1 MNKFKLKY
9 KLIAIILSASFAA
22 LLSYAAFVTI
32 RNVNQF
38 KEDLQSNVVT
48 IARVTGNNLIA
59 ELSFRDK
66 EAANETLKK
75 LSSISYIK
83 NAVIFDTEGW
93 RLAEYKAADAAPL
106 DPLDPLD
113 QVEKQYGSGFKD
125 DYFFLYE
132 QIIYNGKS
140 YGNIFLKASTQHLNR
155 KIMASI
161 SELLAVIV
169 LLGIVLFVL
178 SWRLQRYIS
187 DPILHLAESFKK
199 VSTERDYSLKLQKV
213 SADEIG
219 ALYDGFN
226 EMMEQIHRRQQELKQ
241 HKDHL
246 ETMVEERTRELRA
259 KNVQLT
265 RAKETAENAN
275 RLKSE
280 FLANMSHEIRTPMNA
295 ILGFTDI
302 LIEDENNPEK
312 HYYLETIK
320 KSGGNLLKLINDILD
335 FSKIEADRFE
345 VSEVVF
351 SPRKLIHHLE
361 MMFSVKAQ
369 EKNLYFTI
377 NGLKDLPAYVLGDSH
392 KLNQVLINILGNAF
406 KFTHTGGVAMDCL
419 YHGQNRTL
427 EIKIKDTG
435 IGISPEQQQIIF
447 DPFRQADG
455 STTREYGGTGLGLA
469 IASRMMKLLG
479 GAIRLDSRLGQG
491 AMFTITLPLPEA
503 EPIETTTGI
512 TYRQEDESTRDKII
526 AVIED
531 NPQDRELIKTVLQKH
546 RYQVIELTNLPDIV
560 EQVVEHKVDLVI
572 LDIVMVGLGGFE
584 INDLLK
590 KDIRTAHIPV
600 IVYSG
605 SDQVMKSLT
614 SGIVDYIKKPIRQE
628 EVLKRIYINLKLY
641 HQIKNIFV
649 VDDDKTLL
657 NLYCSFLQRYK
668 YNCFAFNSGREAL
681 KKIQSGIQPDLI
693 ILDLIMPEMDGFE
706 FLKTLRGECRQA
718 EIPVII
724 VTVKELTV
732 AELDKLKKMTLAVYS
747 KGIDVEAKFISL
759 LDSYFKR
766 KRAAGE
772 NLVRRWLDNIEEDEQ
787 IKRILM
793 EAIESLPDKIA
804 ELEQAIVNRDMGNIQ
819 LLSHS
824 LKGMALSLEMTEVS
838 EFCKEINDESQRE
851 NHDLDKISRIF
862 IELKELVS
870 SISVDYFHEKPGL
883 KERKISG
890 ENLDILVAE
899 DDSINQRLIKIYFK
913 RMGRNCD
920 MAENGKVALEML
932 KKKKYDVLFLDIQMP
947 VMDGFETIKLI
958 RQDEQFKDL
967 HVIALTAHA
976 LKGDQE
982 KCISAGCNDYISKPV
997 KMEALIERLEAF
1009 VAGENKSHLDLAPG
1023 VG

>member
-1 MNKFKLKY
+1 MKMVKLKY

-22 LLSYAAFVTI
+22 LLSYAAFVTV
-32 RNVNQF
+32 RNVNQL
-38 KEDLQSNVVT
+38 KDDLQSNVVT
-48 IARVTGNNLIA
+48 IARVTGNNLVA

-66 EAANETLKK
+66 EAANETLDK

-83 NAVIFDTEGW
+83 NAVIYDAEGW
-93 RLAEYKAADAAPL
+93 LLAEYKAADAGPRGEV
-106 DPLDPLD
+106 D
-113 QVEKQYGSGFKD
+113 KQYGSGFKD
-125 DYFFLYE
+125 GSFFLYE
-132 QIIYNGKS
+132 QIVFNGKS
-140 YGNIFLKASTQHLNR
+140 YGNIFLKASTRQLNQ
-155 KIMASI
+155 KIMDSI
-161 SELLAVIV
+161 LEFLAAIAF
-169 LLGIVLFVL
+169 LGVVLFFL

-187 DPILHLAESFKK
+187 DPILHLADSFKK
-199 VSTERDYSLKLQKV
+199 VSTERDYSLKLQKI

-219 ALYDGFN
+219 SLYDGFN

-259 KNVQLT
+259 KNIQLT

-302 LIEDENNPEK
+302 MMEDETDPEK
-312 HYYLETIK
+312 HYHLDTIK

-351 SPRKLIHHLE
+351 SPRKLIYHLE
-361 MMFSVKAQ
+361 MMFSVKAH
-369 EKNLYFTI
+369 EKNLHFTI
-377 NGLKDLPAYVLGDSH
+377 NGLKELPAYVLGDSH

-406 KFTHTGGVAMDCL
+406 KFTHCGGVTMDCR
-419 YHGQNRTL
+419 YDTQTRTL

-435 IGISPEQQQIIF
+435 IGISLEQQQIIF

-479 GAIRLDSRLGQG
+479 GAIHLESRLGEG
-491 AMFTITLPLPEA
+491 AVFTVTLPLPEA
-503 EPIETTTGI
+503 ESIEETAGV
-512 TYRQEDESTRDKII
+512 TYREEDESTRDKII

-546 RYQVIELTNLPDIV
+546 RYHVIELPNTPDIV
-560 EQVVEHKVDLVI
+560 QQVVEQKVDLVI
-572 LDIVMVGLGGFE
+572 LDIVMAGLGGFE

-614 SGIVDYIKKPIRQE
+614 SGIVDYIKKPIRRE

-641 HQIKNIFV
+641 RQIKNIFV
-649 VDDDKTLL
+649 VDDDKMLL
-657 NLYCSFLQRYK
+657 NLYCSFLQRHK
-668 YNCFAFNSGREAL
+668 YNCFAFSSGKEAL

-693 ILDLIMPEMDGFE
+693 ILDLIMPEMDGFQ

-732 AELDKLKKMTLAVYS
+732 AELDKLKNMTLAVYS
-747 KGIDVEAKFISL
+747 KGIDVEAKFISF
-759 LDSYFKR
+759 LDNYFKR

-772 NLVRRWLDNIEEDEQ
+772 NLVRRWIDNIEEDEQ
-787 IKRILM
+787 IKPILL
-793 EAIESLPDKIA
+793 EAIESLPDKIS
-804 ELEQAIVNRDMGNIQ
+804 ELEQAIVNRDIEKTRF
-819 LLSHS
+819 LSHS
-824 LKGMALSLEMTEVS
+824 LKGMALSLEMTEIS
-838 EFCKEINDESQRE
+838 ELCKEINDESRRE
-851 NHDLDKISRIF
+851 NHNPDKISRF
-862 IELKELVS
+862 FVELKELVS
-870 SISVDYFHEKPGL
+870 SVSVDYFHEKPGL
-883 KERKISG
+883 KARKVSG
-890 ENLDILVAE
+890 DNLDILVAE

-913 RMGRNCD
+913 RMGRKCD
-920 MAENGKVALEML
+920 IAENGKEALEML

-947 VMDGFETIKLI
+947 VMDGLETIKRI
-958 RQDEQFKDL
+958 RQDRRFKDL

-982 KCISAGCNDYISKPV
+982 RCISAGCNDYISKPV
-997 KMEALIERLEAF
+997 KMDALIERLEAF
-1009 VAGENKSHLDLAPG
+1009 IAGESKPHVNLAPG

>member
-9 KLIAIILSASFAA
+9 KLIAIILTASFAA
-22 LLSYAAFVTI
+22 LFSYATFITV
-32 RNVNQF
+32 RNVNQL
-38 KEDLQSNVVT
+38 KDDLQSNIVT
-48 IARVTGNNLIA
+48 IARVTGNNLVA
-59 ELSFRDK
+59 ELSFSDK
-66 EAANETLKK
+66 EAARETLDK

-83 NAVIFDTEGW
+83 NAVIYDAEGW
-93 RLAEYKAADAAPL
+93 FLAEYKAVDAGPI
-106 DPLDPLD
+106 D
-113 QVEKQYGSGFKD
+113 QVDKQYGSGFKD
-125 DYFFLYE
+125 GYFFLYE
-132 QIIYNGKS
+132 QIIFNGKS
-140 YGNIFLKASTQHLNR
+140 YGNIFLKASTLQLNR
-155 KIMASI
+155 KIMNSI
-161 SELLAVIV
+161 FEFLAAIAF
-169 LLGIVLFVL
+169 LGIVLFLL

-187 DPILHLAESFKK
+187 DPILHLASSFKK

-213 SADEIG
+213 STDEIG

-226 EMMEQIHRRQQELKQ
+226 EMMEQIHQHQQELKQ

-246 ETMVEERTRELRA
+246 EIMVEERTKELKA
-259 KNVQLT
+259 KNIQLT

-302 LIEDENNPEK
+302 MIKDEIDPEK
-312 HYYLETIK
+312 QYYLETIK
-320 KSGGNLLKLINDILD
+320 KSGSNLLKLINDILD

-345 VSEVVF
+345 ISEVVF
-351 SPRKLIHHLE
+351 SPRKLIYHLE

-369 EKNLYFTI
+369 EKKLYFTI

-392 KLNQVLINILGNAF
+392 KLNQVLINIIGNAF
-406 KFTHTGGVAMDCL
+406 KFTHTGGVTMDCL
-419 YHGQNRTL
+419 YDTQNRNL

-435 IGISPEQQQIIF
+435 IGISLEQQRIIF

-479 GAIRLDSRLGQG
+479 GAIYLESRLGEG
-491 AMFTITLPLPEA
+491 AAFTVALPLPEA
-503 EPIETTTGI
+503 ESIEETAGV
-512 TYRQEDESTRDKII
+512 TYREEDESTKDKNI

-531 NPQDRELIKTVLQKH
+531 NPQDRELIKTVLQKN
-546 RYQVIELTNLPDIV
+546 RYRVIELTNTLDIV
-560 EQVVEHKVDLVI
+560 KRVVEHKVDLVI
-572 LDIVMVGLGGFE
+572 LDIVMAGLGGFE

-614 SGIVDYIKKPIRQE
+614 SGIVDYIKKPIRLE

-649 VDDDKTLL
+649 VDDDKMLL
-657 NLYCSFLQRYK
+657 NLYCSFLQRHK
-668 YNCFAFNSGREAL
+668 YNCFAFSSGKEAL

-693 ILDLIMPEMDGFE
+693 ILDLIMPEMDGFQ
-706 FLKTLRGECRQA
+706 FLKALRGECRQA
-718 EIPVII
+718 DIPVII
-724 VTVKELTV
+724 VTVKELTYL
-732 AELDKLKKMTLAVYS
+732 ELDKLKNMTLAVYS
-747 KGIDVEAKFISL
+747 KGIDVEAKFISF

-766 KRAAGE
+766 KRAVGE
-772 NLVRRWLDNIEEDEQ
+772 NLVRRWIDNIGDDEQ

-793 EAIESLPDKIA
+793 EAIKSLPEKIS
-804 ELEQAIVNRDMGNIQ
+804 ELEQAIVDRDIENIKF
-819 LLSHS
+819 LSHS

-838 EFCKEINDESQRE
+838 EFFKEINDESQQE
-851 NHDLDKISRIF
+851 NRDLEKICRF
-862 IELKELVS
+862 FVELKELVS
-870 SISVDYFHEKPGL
+870 SISMDYSHEKLTL
-883 KERKISG
+883 KERKDIG
-890 ENLDILVAE
+890 DNLDILVAE
-899 DDSINQRLIKIYFK
+899 DDGINQRLIKIYFK
-913 RMGRNCD
+913 RMGRKCD
-920 MAENGKVALEML
+920 IAENGLVALEML

-947 VMDGFETIKLI
+947 VMDGLETIKRI
-958 RQDEQFKDL
+958 RQDVYLKDIF
-967 HVIALTAHA
+967 VIALTAHA

-1009 VAGENKSHLDLAPG
+1009 IAGENKPHVNLAPG

>member
-1 MNKFKLKY
+1 MKKFKLKY
-9 KLIAIILSASFAA
+9 KLIAIILTASFAA
-22 LLSYAAFVTI
+22 LLSYAAFVTV

-59 ELSFRDK
+59 ELSFLDK
-66 EAANETLKK
+66 DAARETLEK
-75 LSSISYIK
+75 LNSIPYIT
-83 NAVIFDTEGW
+83 NAVIYDPEGW
-93 RLAEYKAADAAPL
+93 QLAEYKSHDAS
-106 DPLDPLD
+106 PLD
-113 QVEKQYGSGFKD
+113 QGANADNGDKQYGSGFKD
-125 DYFFLYE
+125 GYFFLYE

-140 YGNIFLKASTQHLNR
+140 YGNIFLKASTQQLNR
-155 KIMASI
+155 KIVASI
-161 SELLAVIV
+161 IELLAVIM
-169 LLGIVLFVL
+169 LLGVVLFLL

-187 DPILHLAESFKK
+187 YPILNLANSFKK
-199 VSTERDYSLKLQKV
+199 VSTERDYSLKLQRV
-213 SADEIG
+213 SDDEIG
-219 ALYDGFN
+219 ILYDGFN
-226 EMMEQIHRRQQELKQ
+226 EMMEQIQQHQQELKQ

-246 ETMVEERTRELRA
+246 ETMVEDRTRELRA
-259 KNVQLT
+259 KNIQLT

-302 LIEDENNPEK
+302 MIEDETDSEK
-312 HYYLETIK
+312 HFYLETIK
-320 KSGGNLLKLINDILD
+320 KSGASLLKLINDILD

-351 SPRKLIHHLE
+351 SPRKLIYHLE

-377 NGLKDLPAYVLGDSH
+377 NGLKDLPPYVLGDSQ

-406 KFTHTGGVAMDCL
+406 KFTHSGGVTMDCR
-419 YHGQNRTL
+419 YSCQSRVL
-427 EIKIKDTG
+427 EVTIKDSG
-435 IGISPEQQQIIF
+435 IGISLEQQQIIF

-455 STTREYGGTGLGLA
+455 STTRQYGGTGLGLA

-479 GAIRLDSRLGQG
+479 GGIRLESQLGEG
-491 AMFTITLPLPEA
+491 ATFIVTLPLPEA
-503 EPIETTTGI
+503 ESIEETTGI
-512 TYRQEDESTRDKII
+512 TYREEDESTRDKII
-526 AVIED
+526 AILED
-531 NPQDRELIKTVLQKH
+531 NLQDRELIKTVLQKNH
-546 RYQVIELTNLPDIV
+546 YHVVELANTPDIV
-560 EQVVEHKVDLVI
+560 EKVVELKVDLVI
-572 LDIVMVGLGGFE
+572 LDIIMDGLGGFE

-649 VDDDKTLL
+649 VDDDKMLL
-657 NLYCSFLQRYK
+657 NLYCSFLQRHK

-681 KKIQSGIQPDLI
+681 KKIQSGIHPDLI
-693 ILDLIMPEMDGFE
+693 ILDLIMPEMDGFQ
-706 FLKTLRGECRQA
+706 FLKSLRGECRKA

-724 VTVKELTV
+724 VTVKELTI
-732 AELDKLKKMTLAVYS
+732 AELDQLKNMTLAVYS
-747 KGIDVEAKFISL
+747 KGIDIEAKFISF

-766 KRAAGE
+766 KRAVGE
-772 NLVRRWLDNIEEDEQ
+772 NTVRRWLDSIEDDEQ

-793 EAIESLPDKIA
+793 EVIESLPDKIF
-804 ELEQAIVNRDMGNIQ
+804 ELEQAIVNKDIGNVQ
-819 LLSHS
+819 FLSHS
-824 LKGMALSLEMTEVS
+824 LKGMALSLEMTEIA
-838 EFCKEINDESQRE
+838 EFCREINDESKRE
-851 NHDLDKISRIF
+851 NFDLDKISRF
-862 IELKELVS
+862 FLELKELVS
-870 SISVDYFHEKPGL
+870 SISMDYFHEKPEL
-883 KERKISG
+883 KAGKGSG
-890 ENLDILVAE
+890 DKLEILVAE
-899 DDSINQRLIKIYFK
+899 DDSINQRLISIYFK
-913 RMGRNCD
+913 RMGWKCD
-920 MAENGKVALEML
+920 IAENGQVALEML

-947 VMDGFETIKLI
+947 VMDGLETIKRI
-958 RQDEQFKDL
+958 REDARLKDIY
-967 HVIALTAHA
+967 VIALTAHA

-997 KMEALIERLEAF
+997 KMEALIEHLEAYMS
-1009 VAGENKSHLDLAPG
+1009 GENKSQENLAPG